1 MLTKTGAAAFAVAMV
16 LFLCRP
22 AAAEI
27 SEEDKAKAREHFKQ
41 GKVALEIG
49 RFAVALKEFE
59 AGYKLAHLPAFLFNI
74 GQCHRNL
81 ENYEKAI
88 FSYRLYLERLP
99 NAPNRSA
106 VETLIAELEQK
117 AAEQR
122 RQQAANAGTRVPD
135 YTPEPREP
143 RVPQPPPPPPPATP
157 WYKQWWFWVPVGIV
171 VTGAATVGGYY
182 AFRKKDPDMPP
193 SDLGVWDLSR

>member
-1 MLTKTGAAAFAVAMV
+1 MTKIGLATLAVAAG
-16 LFLCRP
+16 LTFSRP
-22 AAAEI
+22 ATAEVDI
-27 SEEDKAKAREHFKQ
+27 PEANKAKARQHFKQ

-59 AGYKLAHLPAFLFNI
+59 AGYKLARLPAFLFNI

-81 ENYEKAI
+81 SNYEKAI
-88 FSYRLYLERLP
+88 FSYRLYLEKLP
-99 NAPNRSA
+99 NAPNRAA
-106 VETLIAELEQK
+106 VETLIAELEEK
-117 AAEQR
+117 AEEKR
-122 RQQAANAGTRVPD
+122 RLEAQQATTKVPS
-135 YTPEPREP
+135 YTPEPKEP
-143 RVPQPPPPPPPATP
+143 TIPRPPPPPPTTP

-171 VTGAATVGGYY
+171 VSGAAAAGGYY